1 MIQWVCHGRC
11 SFLVRLERNERDTLV
26 VFKGEGWGGGGEGN
40 LYSSETEKDALL
52 TFLIFEILSLDE
64 GTPLFWEQAVAKG
77 EKKLR
82 PITSEPVTIS
92 KRTSLFR
99 GHFLHSKR
107 VSAERRFHC
116 RSKQIEL

>member
-1 MIQWVCHGRC
+1 MGLPWTLLLPCPTRKERERHIS
-11 SFLVRLERNERDTLV
+11 SFQGGGL
-26 VFKGEGWGGGGEGN
+26 GGGGGGGN
-40 LYSSETEKDALL
+40 LFSSGWKKDAFLI
-52 TFLIFEILSLDE
+52 FLIFEILSLDE

-77 EKKLR
+77 EKKKLR

-99 GHFLHSKR
+99 RHFLHSKR

>member
-40 LYSSETEKDALL
+40 LYSSESEKDAFL

-77 EKKLR
+77 EKK
-82 PITSEPVTIS
+82 IASYY
-92 KRTSLFR
+92 
-99 GHFLHSKR
+99 
-107 VSAERRFHC
+107 
-116 RSKQIEL
+116 Q

>member
-1 MIQWVCHGRC
+1 MGLPWTLLLPCPTRKERERHIS
-11 SFLVRLERNERDTLV
+11 SFQGGGL
-26 VFKGEGWGGGGEGN
+26 GGGGGRATFIVP
-40 LYSSETEKDALL
+40 SRKKDAFL

-107 VSAERRFHC
+107 VSKAK
-116 RSKQIEL
+116 S

>member
-1 MIQWVCHGRC
+1 MGLPWTLLLPYPTRKEREIHIS
-11 SFLVRLERNERDTLV
+11 SFQG
-26 VFKGEGWGGGGEGN
+26 GEGGGGGVEGN
-40 LYSSETEKDALL
+40 LYISESEKDAFL

-77 EKKLR
+77 EKKSR

-99 GHFLHSKR
+99 RHFLHSKR

>member
-26 VFKGEGWGGGGEGN
+26 VFKGEGWGGGEGN
-40 LYSSETEKDALL
+40 LYSSESEKDAFL

-99 GHFLHSKR
+99 RHFLHSKR

>member
-1 MIQWVCHGRC
+1 MGLPWTLLLPCPTRKERERHIS
-11 SFLVRLERNERDTLV
+11 SFQGGGL
-26 VFKGEGWGGGGEGN
+26 GGGGEGN
-40 LYSSETEKDALL
+40 LYSSESEKDAFL

>member
-40 LYSSETEKDALL
+40 LYSSESEKDAFL